1 MTTANRILKIVYDTP
16 QSIKQIN
23 TILNTLPKTTI
34 YGRVSEL
41 KTRKLVKKIGGKF
54 VITDKGKTYIN
65 EITESY
71 VFKEQVQYNYEIEKP
86 NPIEFLDWL
95 YSENV
100 YDIQDQTLYKIG
112 NTTTKIYAQ
121 NNQQAYKLAK
131 LIYGSNVEIKNI
143 E

>member
-131 LIYGSNVEIKNI
+131 LIYGSDVEIKNI